1 MRMLGGIAVSAIF
14 FIVGYLIWKKQKLW
28 LIAGYQD
35 SEFKGD
41 KKKLAR
47 DGGIFCVIIGLLTL
61 GLSLFIE
68 LVGNILGVI
77 YAITVVILS
86 IIFVIKV
93 NISK

>member
-1 MRMLGGIAVSAIF
+1 MLGGIAVSAIF